1 MTARKKTG
9 IPANHTSTAGQ
20 GFGDFQRPARGCDG
34 QSPVEDHRNSGPP
47 ENLPTEP
54 EITTHEA
61 AATLATQTLENAAES
76 LVARSYSRHQ
86 AVGQLQ
92 TLSSQLAL
100 QDAAEDYF
108 VLSGAHYENE
118 YRRNL
123 AALAAAEQ
131 AFQQEF
137 NFQRYLDHAIEQ
149 RAKLPSASRAIA
161 ELKLLEG

>member
-1 MTARKKTG
+1 MAGRKHNGMTAKQPQDTRGKG
-9 IPANHTSTAGQ
+9 FNPEHSQPDYCERPSTTTATT
-20 GFGDFQRPARGCDG
+20 D
-34 QSPVEDHRNSGPP
+34 SPELISA
-47 ENLPTEP
+47 
-54 EITTHEA
+54 EA
-61 AATLATQTLENAAES
+61 ATILATQTLEDAANS

-86 AVGQLQ
+86 VVGQLQ

-123 AALAAAEQ
+123 AALASAEQ

-137 NFQRYLDHAIEQ
+137 NFQRYLDRAIEQ
-149 RAKLPSASRAIA
+149 RAKLPSASRTISD
-161 ELKLLEG
+161 LNLLPEG

>member
-1 MTARKKTG
+1 MAVKSKEQINQRK
-9 IPANHTSTAGQ
+9 HSTDR
-20 GFGDFQRPARGCDG
+20 GFGSVKPKTEKR
-34 QSPVEDHRNSGPP
+34 DHDSTTPSGAAD
-47 ENLPTEP
+47 NLPSNP
-54 EITTHEA
+54 DLSAHEA

-92 TLSSQLAL
+92 TLSNQLAL

-137 NFQRYLDHAIEQ
+137 NFQRYLDRAIEQ
-149 RAKLPSASRAIA
+149 RSKLPSASRQIA
-161 ELKLLEG
+161 DLNLLEG

>member
-1 MTARKKTG
+1 MAVKSAEQLR
-9 IPANHTSTAGQ
+9 NRNTSSDK
-20 GFGDFQRPARGCDG
+20 GFGHVNRPQPEVGKE
-34 QSPVEDHRNSGPP
+34 EDRASATTS
-47 ENLPTEP
+47 PTETP
-54 EITTHEA
+54 ELSAHEA
-61 AATLATQTLENAAES
+61 AAALATQTLENAANS

-86 AVGQLQ
+86 VVGQLQ

-123 AALAAAEQ
+123 AALASAEQ
-131 AFQQEF
+131 AFRQEF
-137 NFQRYLDHAIEQ
+137 NFQRYLDRAIEQ
-149 RAKLPSASRAIA
+149 RAKLPSASRQIA